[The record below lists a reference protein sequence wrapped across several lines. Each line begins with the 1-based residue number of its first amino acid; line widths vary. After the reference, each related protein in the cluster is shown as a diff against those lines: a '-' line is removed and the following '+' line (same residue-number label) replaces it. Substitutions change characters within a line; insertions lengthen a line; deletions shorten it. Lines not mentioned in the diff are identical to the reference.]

1 MDPAP
6 CAVGPEMAM
15 EAVLLRL
22 IPSSFCI
29 ALTEPELELRKRE
42 MMMRHPVKDLE
53 HARPFNERSVRVEYE
68 FVVEDKFGG
77 QAVRDYVFDFV
88 LYQDVGGWGRFNG
101 AFVAG
106 GDDHYRFNVNLPTQ
120 RVQISTRELR
130 NQCAGDT
137 RVVLLRIT
145 ENGTERVAEN
155 DNYNDSPC
163 STIDIDDLPRGDYR
177 IEVSGADQVAVG
189 PYQLFVGIPGVC
201 GDGTVNIDE
210 ECDDGNTAVND
221 GCSATCQFEP
231 QCGNGLLDVGEE
243 CDDNNA
249 FDTDDCTNACTN
261 ARCGDGIVQ
270 EGVEGC
276 DDGNAVNSDTC
287 TNACTP
293 ARCGDGIVQD
303 GVEVCD
309 DGDGA
314 DVANGDFVAPNA
326 PFHLAVVIAKSTLGK
341 HVTMEMMW
349 TQTPVRIS
357 CQNARCG
364 DGIVGPNEQCDDGND
379 VDTDACTNACRP
391 ARCGDSIVGPNEQC
405 DDGNDVNTDACT
417 DACQNARCGDGI
429 VGPNESCDDGDVED
443 GDGCSAMCAIEEF
456 CGDGIVNNG
465 EECDDENDVDTDAC
479 TNACR
484 NARCGDGIVGP
495 DEACDDGNRDN
506 GDACTNTC
514 TNARCG
520 DGIVGPNEQCDD
532 ANGVDT
538 DECTNACQDARWAMA
553 SSVRANNA
561 TMRTMSTRMRVPT
574 RVGLP
579 NVAT

>member
-1 MDPAP
+1 MRGWTGDGNGGCPAQ
-6 CAVGPEMAM
+6 ADTE
-15 EAVLLRL
+15 L
-22 IPSSFCI
+22 ILYRIDGAGSRIEETRNDDAAPGQGFGTCSAIQRTLS
-29 ALTEPELELRKRE
+29 AGQ
-42 MMMRHPVKDLE
+42 
-53 HARPFNERSVRVEYE
+53 YE

-77 QAVRDYVFDFV
+77 QAIRDYVFDFV

-276 DDGNAVNSDTC
+276 DDGNAVNSD
-287 TNACTP
+287 ACTVNVS
-293 ARCGDGIVQD
+293 RLD
-303 GVEVCD
+303 
-309 DGDGA
+309 
-314 DVANGDFVAPNA
+314 
-326 PFHLAVVIAKSTLGK
+326 AVT
-341 HVTMEMMW
+341 
-349 TQTPVRIS
+349 
-357 CQNARCG
+357 
-364 DGIVGPNEQCDDGND
+364 
-379 VDTDACTNACRP
+379 
-391 ARCGDSIVGPNEQC
+391 
-405 DDGNDVNTDACT
+405 
-417 DACQNARCGDGI
+417 
-429 VGPNESCDDGDVED
+429 ESCKTVLK
-443 GDGCSAMCAIEEF
+443 SVMTAME
-456 CGDGIVNNG
+456 
-465 EECDDENDVDTDAC
+465 
-479 TNACR
+479 
-484 NARCGDGIVGP
+484 
-495 DEACDDGNRDN
+495 
-506 GDACTNTC
+506 
-514 TNARCG
+514 
-520 DGIVGPNEQCDD
+520 
-532 ANGVDT
+532 
-538 DECTNACQDARWAMA
+538 
-553 SSVRANNA
+553 
-561 TMRTMSTRMRVPT
+561 RM
-574 RVGLP
+574 
-579 NVAT
+579 